1 MLSHAKYFE
10 KRYMLRF
17 YEIEKR
23 LMFYI
28 IKQVLNEPPGW
39 TRILKFWT
47 RWQQKEPCLYGYLFV
62 CALEENHPGT

>member
-1 MLSHAKYFE
+1 MLSHAIIFE

-17 YEIEKR
+17 YEVEKS

-39 TRILKFWT
+39 TRILKLLDKVATKGTMFI
-47 RWQQKEPCLYGYLFV
+47 WQSLFV
-62 CALEENHPGT
+62 VH